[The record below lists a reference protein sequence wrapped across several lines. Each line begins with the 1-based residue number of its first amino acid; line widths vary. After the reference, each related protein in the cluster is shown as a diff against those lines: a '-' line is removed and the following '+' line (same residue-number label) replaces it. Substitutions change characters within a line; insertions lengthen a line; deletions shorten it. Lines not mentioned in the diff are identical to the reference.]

1 MKKFAYPLIWLAVT
15 VTAVLIASA
24 AVSSVRDQVTDTP
37 TAMLPPTTIAIS
49 STEQLVVDPVES
61 ASIAPAL
68 IDDSIVSTTSTST
81 TTTTA
86 PSETSTTV
94 PTTTAPPTSDP
105 ESEPVDEAP
114 ATTTTSAPTT
124 TTTSVPSTE
133 IRSYELVG
141 GSVSVEIGDGT
152 VRLAGASPKPG
163 FTMEVENPGPE
174 KVEVEFHNDDH
185 ESDFSAKFEDGRL
198 VPSISESDDE
208 SDD

>member
-1 MKKFAYPLIWLAVT
+1 MKKVVYPLIWLAVT